1 MTVQIRPLGPG
12 DAAAFW
18 HLRLE
23 ALEQTPLAFG
33 MSAEEH
39 RETTPEDAARR
50 LEDTAEGD
58 FVLGAFH
65 DGQLQGMVGFVRN
78 PRPKMRHGGSV
89 WGMYVA
95 PELRGQGAG
104 RHLMQELIGRVRGV
118 PGLDRLTLS
127 VTTEQTAARQLYRSL
142 GLEVFGL
149 ERDALRVGGH
159 PVDEEHMVLA
169 LR

>member
-1 MTVQIRPLGPG
+1 MGPEN
-12 DAAAFW
+12 AAPYW

-23 ALEQTPLAFG
+23 ALEQAPLAFG

-39 RETTPEDAARR
+39 RQTTLEDAARR
-50 LEDTAEGD
+50 LEDTAEGN

-65 DGQLQGMVGFVRN
+65 DGQLRGMVGFVRHQ
-78 PRPKMRHGGSV
+78 RLKMRHGGSIY
-89 WGMYVA
+89 GMYVA

-104 RHLMQELIGRVRGV
+104 RQLMQELIGRARDR

-127 VTTEQTAARQLYRSL
+127 VTTGQTAARQLYASL
-142 GLEVFGL
+142 GFEVFGL
-149 ERDALRVGGH
+149 ERDALRVEGRS
-159 PVDEEHMVLA
+159 VDEEHMVLA